1 MRRNTMGFKPNIM
14 TIDNQRGASA
24 VLVALCLIV
33 LLGVAALAIDVG
45 YLFATKNEL
54 QNVADAAALAATRQL
69 GAIYEPMTYDEQTAY
84 VCNPVDILPIGKN
97 VAVKNKAAGVNIIIK
112 DEDIVIGQWDATT
125 KTLSATLNQPDAVKV
140 TARRQSGINGAVTT
154 VFSKVLGID
163 NVGLF
168 ADATAALT
176 GQSTAGPGELEIP
189 VGISQKWFEPNFCNQ
204 PIKFYPTGNI
214 NGCAG
219 WHTYDSWPANAD
231 KLRDILED
239 MTPADSIFESPQTV
253 AGESQF
259 VFTGGNLASVF
270 DEMQAL
276 YEAKKDAD
284 GKWETNVVVYGS
296 SDCSNPTGEITI
308 VGFATAIITG
318 VNGPSDDPP
327 HTIFAKVIC
336 DNVSQGRGSG
346 GNFGTK
352 GSIPGLV
359 E

>member
-1 MRRNTMGFKPNIM
+1 MGFKPNIS
-14 TIDNQRGASA
+14 TISNQRGTSA
-24 VLVALCLIV
+24 VLVVLCLVI
-33 LLGVAALAIDVG
+33 LLGFAALAVDVG
-45 YLFATKNEL
+45 YLLATKNEL

-84 VCNPVDILPIGKN
+84 ICDPAEIIPIAKSIS
-97 VAVKNKAAGVNIIIK
+97 VKNKAAGINIIIN
-112 DEDIVIGQWDATT
+112 DQDIVIGQWDAAS
-125 KTLSATLNQPDAVKV
+125 KTLNPTLNQPDAVKV

-154 VFSKVLGID
+154 VFSKILGIN
-163 NVGLF
+163 NVGVF

-189 VGISQKWFEPNFCNQ
+189 VGISQKWFEPNFCDQ
-204 PIKFYPTGNI
+204 PIKFYPTGDI

-219 WHTYDSWPANAD
+219 WHTFDSWPANAD

-239 MTPADSIFESPQTV
+239 MTPADSTFESPETI
-253 AGESQF
+253 AGESEF
-259 VFTGGNLASVF
+259 VFTGGNIAAVF
-270 DEMQAL
+270 DEMEAL
-276 YEAKKDAD
+276 YESKKDSD
-284 GKWETNVVVYGS
+284 GSWETNVVVYGS
-296 SDCSNPTGEITI
+296 TDCSNPTGEITV

-318 VNGPSDDPP
+318 VNGPSDDPA
-327 HTIFAKVIC
+327 HTIFATVIC

>member
-1 MRRNTMGFKPNIM
+1 MRFKPI
-14 TIDNQRGASA
+14 ICILDNQRGASA
-24 VLVALCLIV
+24 ILVAVCLIV
-33 LLGVAALAIDVG
+33 LLAVAALAIDVG

-54 QNVADAAALAATRQL
+54 QNIADAAALAAGRQL

-84 VCNPVDILPIGKN
+84 VCDPTDILPIAKN

-112 DEDIVIGQWDATT
+112 DEDIIIGQWDGAA
-125 KTLSATLNQPDAVKV
+125 KAISATLNQPDAVKV
-140 TARRQSGINGAVTT
+140 TARRQSGVNGAVTT
-154 VFSKVLGID
+154 FFAKILGID
-163 NVGLF
+163 NVGLS

-189 VGISQKWFEPNFCNQ
+189 VGISQKWFEPGFCNQ
-204 PIKFYPTGNI
+204 PIKFYPTGDL

-219 WHTYDSWPANAD
+219 WHTFDSWPANAA
-231 KLRDILED
+231 KLSDIIED
-239 MTPADSIFESPQTV
+239 MTPADPTFESPQAV

-270 DEMQAL
+270 DDMQAL

-284 GKWETNVVVYGS
+284 GKWETNVVVYGYD
-296 SDCSNPTGEITI
+296 DCSNPTGEIPI

-318 VNGPSDDPP
+318 VNGPSDDPA
-327 HTIFAKVIC
+327 HTIFATVIC

>member
-1 MRRNTMGFKPNIM
+1 MGFKPNIL
-14 TIDNQRGASA
+14 TIYNQRGTSA
-24 VLVALCLIV
+24 VLVVLCLVI
-33 LLGVAALAIDVG
+33 LLGFAALAVDVG
-45 YLFATKNEL
+45 YLLATKNEL

-84 VCNPVDILPIGKN
+84 ICDPAEIIPIAKSIS
-97 VAVKNKAAGVNIIIK
+97 VKNKAAGINIIIN
-112 DEDIVIGQWDATT
+112 DQDIVIGQWDAAA
-125 KTLSATLNQPDAVKV
+125 KTLNPTLNQPDAVKV

-154 VFSKVLGID
+154 VFSKILGIN
-163 NVGLF
+163 NVGVF

-189 VGISQKWFEPNFCNQ
+189 VGISQKWFEPNFCDQ
-204 PIKFYPTGNI
+204 PIKFYPTGDI

-219 WHTYDSWPANAD
+219 WHTFDSWPANAD
-231 KLRDILED
+231 KLRGILED
-239 MTPADSIFESPQTV
+239 MTPADSTFESPETI
-253 AGESQF
+253 AGESEF
-259 VFTGGNLASVF
+259 VFTGGNIAAVF
-270 DEMQAL
+270 DEMEAL
-276 YEAKKDAD
+276 YESKKDSD
-284 GKWETNVVVYGS
+284 GSWETNVVVYGS
-296 SDCSNPTGEITI
+296 TDCSNPTGEITV

-318 VNGPSDDPP
+318 VNGPSDDPA
-327 HTIFAKVIC
+327 HTIFATVIC

>member
-1 MRRNTMGFKPNIM
+1 MGFKPNIL
-14 TIDNQRGASA
+14 TIYNQRGTSA
-24 VLVALCLIV
+24 VLVVLCLVI
-33 LLGVAALAIDVG
+33 LLGFAALAVDVG
-45 YLFATKNEL
+45 YLLATKNEL

-84 VCNPVDILPIGKN
+84 ICDPAEIIPIAKSIS
-97 VAVKNKAAGVNIIIK
+97 VKNKAAGINIIIN
-112 DEDIVIGQWDATT
+112 DQDIVIGQWDAAA
-125 KTLSATLNQPDAVKV
+125 KTLNPTLNQPDAVKV

-154 VFSKVLGID
+154 VFSKILGIN
-163 NVGLF
+163 NVGVF

-189 VGISQKWFEPNFCNQ
+189 VGISQKWFEPNFCDQ
-204 PIKFYPTGNI
+204 PIKFYPTGDI

-219 WHTYDSWPANAD
+219 WHTFDSWPANAD

-239 MTPADSIFESPQTV
+239 MTPADSTFESPETI
-253 AGESQF
+253 AGESEF
-259 VFTGGNLASVF
+259 VFTGGNIAAVF
-270 DEMQAL
+270 DEMEAL
-276 YEAKKDAD
+276 YESKKDSD
-284 GKWETNVVVYGS
+284 GSWETNVVVYGS
-296 SDCSNPTGEITI
+296 TDCSNPTGEITV

-318 VNGPSDDPP
+318 VNGPSDDPA
-327 HTIFAKVIC
+327 HTIFATVIC